1 MSNFRL
7 FLPIIYSPLRG
18 VESSIISVFHFFILD
33 SRSEKRRRDR
43 LENEE
48 SVDFP
53 LRRKPGSGEKRRR
66 KFPPLSSVPF
76 QSTPFSTIFFS
87 PRTKQTEPNS
97 KTLLFLGQPRQGAR
111 VSFSLISSFSLPHPF
126 LLLLS
131 NKFDYS
137 IRKVYISYIY
147 RKIKILDQG
156 LGLFDEIQRKIHQ
169 QHFTSL
175 LSISSVLERG
185 DDHPLQH
192 FPSSPIIVTISR

>member
-1 MSNFRL
+1 MAS
-7 FLPIIYSPLRG
+7 S

-126 LLLLS
+126 LS

-137 IRKVYISYIY
+137 SKKVYIYIY
-147 RKIKILDQG
+147 
-156 LGLFDEIQRKIHQ
+156 
-169 QHFTSL
+169 
-175 LSISSVLERG
+175 ISSKSKYWTKDSDYSIKFKEKYTSNISRLSFLCNIF
-185 DDHPLQH
+185 HPLQLSL
-192 FPSSPIIVTISR
+192 PLAVKKKKKKLPPISPDY

>member
-1 MSNFRL
+1 MAS
-7 FLPIIYSPLRG
+7 S

-97 KTLLFLGQPRQGAR
+97 KTLLSLGQPRQGAR

-137 IRKVYISYIY
+137 SRKIYIY
-147 RKIKILDQG
+147 IVKLKYWTKDSDYSIK
-156 LGLFDEIQRKIHQ
+156 FKEKY
-169 QHFTSL
+169 TSN
-175 LSISSVLERG
+175 
-185 DDHPLQH
+185 
-192 FPSSPIIVTISR
+192 ISRLSFLCNIFHSLNYHYP

>member
-7 FLPIIYSPLRG
+7 FLPRLFILRYVASS

-33 SRSEKRRRDR
+33 SRSEKRRRNR

-97 KTLLFLGQPRQGAR
+97 KTLFSLGQPRQGAR

-126 LLLLS
+126 LS

-137 IRKVYISYIY
+137 SKKVYIYIY

-156 LGLFDEIQRKIHQ
+156 LGLFDKIQRKIHQ
-169 QHFTSL
+169 
-175 LSISSVLERG
+175 
-185 DDHPLQH
+185 
-192 FPSSPIIVTISR
+192 

>member
-7 FLPIIYSPLRG
+7 FLPRLFILRY
-18 VESSIISVFHFFILD
+18 VASSVDSSIISVFHFFILD

-97 KTLLFLGQPRQGAR
+97 KTLFSLGQPRQGAR

-137 IRKVYISYIY
+137 SRKVYIYIY
-147 RKIKILDQG
+147 IVKIKILDQG
-156 LGLFDEIQRKIHQ
+156 LGLFDKIQRKIHQ
-169 QHFTSL
+169 
-175 LSISSVLERG
+175 
-185 DDHPLQH
+185 
-192 FPSSPIIVTISR
+192 

>member
-1 MSNFRL
+1 MAS
-7 FLPIIYSPLRG
+7 S

-33 SRSEKRRRDR
+33 SRSEKRRKDR

-53 LRRKPGSGEKRRR
+53 LRRKPGSGEKRWR

-97 KTLLFLGQPRQGAR
+97 KTLFSLGQPRQGAL

-126 LLLLS
+126 LS

-137 IRKVYISYIY
+137 SRKVYIYIY
-147 RKIKILDQG
+147 IVKIKILDQG
-156 LGLFDEIQRKIHQ
+156 LGLFDKIQRKIHQ
-169 QHFTSL
+169 
-175 LSISSVLERG
+175 
-185 DDHPLQH
+185 
-192 FPSSPIIVTISR
+192 

>member
-7 FLPIIYSPLRG
+7 FLPRLFILRYVASS

-33 SRSEKRRRDR
+33 SRSEKRRKDR

-76 QSTPFSTIFFS
+76 QSIPFSTIFFS

-97 KTLLFLGQPRQGAR
+97 KTLFSLGQPRQGAL

-126 LLLLS
+126 LS

-137 IRKVYISYIY
+137 SRKVYIYIVKSKY
-147 RKIKILDQG
+147 WTKDSDYSIK
-156 LGLFDEIQRKIHQ
+156 FKEKY
-169 QHFTSL
+169 TSNISR
-175 LSISSVLERG
+175 LSFLCNIF
-185 DDHPLQH
+185 HPLQLSL
-192 FPSSPIIVTISR
+192 PLAVKKKKKKLPPISPDY